1 MAILV
6 SNPTSAAVPTL
17 SGDALD
23 PSVVTPEEGFTEEL
37 AAAMQPAGVVSE
49 ALEQT
54 RLDKLAEAEQKA
66 VDLQILPA
74 EVLRNAVGDANFA
87 LASQASSAKA
97 SASSGQDG
105 PVLTD
110 DSDVQVQELYALDLN
125 NNRQSAEQAA
135 ANLAAQS
142 AASMAAPPVPQA
154 PLPVAETGQALQAI
168 EASASSVSAQNAP
181 ALNTLNPQ
189 SDNSTQALANQSMAS
204 TASIES
210 QPDNLALGAALQ
222 AERAASTPSDAVN
235 TLATSVSSLSS
246 QPQASSVVFAN
257 AMANAV
263 ANGTGSNETGATQ
276 MGNVEALSNK
286 ASTTIETTVN
296 IAANTNTPPVSS
308 LVASAGALAN
318 AAPVAKAVQL
328 APVATEK
335 PLANQDLNAANTAP
349 HDEESAFNFN
359 AKISSKEAPVLKSLQ
374 TDSGLKPVSSLTQAA
389 DLSSSPTTRLDLPEA
404 RLNEAPA
411 PAESSTAVQSLEDLS
426 STFVSSL
433 VGGPQRPVNTVMDWI
448 SLQAQE
454 RPAPVVPHEVRLDSG
469 AVQLE
474 IQKMVKQG
482 GGHVVMELTPPDQ
495 SKFTIELK
503 LDERGGALLIVEGVS
518 DSTKTRL
525 EQSAPQLRE
534 QFQQMGLE
542 LQLDMRQQGQS
553 ASSSAAN
560 FADAQERGS
569 GDNNLA
575 NNGAGDT
582 PKVLTPREAGANR
595 ARESGS
601 NQVYLYA

>member
-1 MAILV
+1 MAIFV

-17 SGDALD
+17 SSDALD
-23 PSVVTPEEGFTEEL
+23 PTVVTPEEGFTEEL

-66 VDLQILPA
+66 ADLQILPT
-74 EVLRNAVGDANFA
+74 EVLMNAVGDANFA
-87 LASQASSAKA
+87 LAAQASTAQA

-105 PVLTD
+105 PAPTD
-110 DSDVQVQELYALDLN
+110 DSDVQLQELNALGLN
-125 NNRQSAEQAA
+125 NNLQSAEQAA
-135 ANLAAQS
+135 ANLAAQL
-142 AASMAAPPVPQA
+142 AASMAAPPAPQA
-154 PLPVAETGQALQAI
+154 TLPVVETGHI
-168 EASASSVSAQNAP
+168 EASASSVSAQNAA
-181 ALNTLNPQ
+181 ALNTLSPQ
-189 SDNSTQALANQSMAS
+189 SDNLNQAQATPSMAS
-204 TASIES
+204 TASFES
-210 QPDNLALGAALQ
+210 QPENLALAAALQ
-222 AERAASTPSDAVN
+222 AERAASTPSNAVN
-235 TLATSVSSLSS
+235 SLATSVSSLSS
-246 QPQASSVVFAN
+246 TPQGSSVVFAN
-257 AMANAV
+257 AV
-263 ANGTGSNETGATQ
+263 ANGTETNETGATQ

-286 ASTTIETTVN
+286 TSTTIETKVN
-296 IAANTNTPPVSS
+296 IAANTNTPPLTS
-308 LVASAGALAN
+308 LLASAGALAN
-318 AAPVAKAVQL
+318 SAPVS
-328 APVATEK
+328 TEK
-335 PLANQDLNAANTAP
+335 PLATQDSNSQNTVA

-359 AKISSKEAPVLKSLQ
+359 AKISSKETPVLKNLQ
-374 TDSGLKPVSSLTQAA
+374 ADSGLKPASSLTQGA
-389 DLSSSPTTRLDLPEA
+389 DLSSSPTTRLDLLEA
-404 RLNEAPA
+404 RFNEAPA

-474 IQKMVKQG
+474 IQKMVRQG

-553 ASSSAAN
+553 ASSGDKDFSGL
-560 FADAQERGS
+560 QERVS
-569 GDNNLA
+569 DANNTTGDN
-575 NNGAGDT
+575 
-582 PKVLTPREAGANR
+582 PKILTQREAGANR
-595 ARESGS
+595 ARETGA

>member
-135 ANLAAQS
+135 ANLAAQL

-168 EASASSVSAQNAP
+168 EASASSVSAQNAS

-222 AERAASTPSDAVN
+222 AERAASSPSDAVN

-257 AMANAV
+257 AVANAA

-318 AAPVAKAVQL
+318 AAPVAQAVQL
-328 APVATEK
+328 APVSTEK

-553 ASSSAAN
+553 ASSNAKDFSG
-560 FADAQERGS
+560 FQERGS
-569 GDNNLA
+569 DA
-575 NNGAGDT
+575 NNPTGDS
-582 PKVLTPREAGANR
+582 PRILTQREAGANR
-595 ARESGS
+595 ARETGA

>member
-87 LASQASSAKA
+87 LAAQASSAKA

-135 ANLAAQS
+135 ANLAAQL

-168 EASASSVSAQNAP
+168 EASASSVSAQNAS

-222 AERAASTPSDAVN
+222 AERAASSPSDAVN

-263 ANGTGSNETGATQ
+263 ANGTGPNETGATQ

-296 IAANTNTPPVSS
+296 IAANTNTPPVSC

-318 AAPVAKAVQL
+318 AAPVAQAVQL
-328 APVATEK
+328 APVSTEK

-553 ASSSAAN
+553 ASSNAKDFSG
-560 FADAQERGS
+560 FQERGS
-569 GDNNLA
+569 DA
-575 NNGAGDT
+575 NNPTGDS
-582 PKVLTPREAGANR
+582 PRILTQREAGANR
-595 ARESGS
+595 ARETGA

>member
-135 ANLAAQS
+135 ANLAAQL

-154 PLPVAETGQALQAI
+154 PLPVAETGQALQA
-168 EASASSVSAQNAP
+168 
-181 ALNTLNPQ
+181 
-189 SDNSTQALANQSMAS
+189 
-204 TASIES
+204 IES

-318 AAPVAKAVQL
+318 AAPVAQAVRL
-328 APVATEK
+328 APVSTEK

-411 PAESSTAVQSLEDLS
+411 PAESSTEVQSLEDLS

-553 ASSSAAN
+553 ASSNAKDFSG
-560 FADAQERGS
+560 FQERGS
-569 GDNNLA
+569 DA
-575 NNGAGDT
+575 NNPTGDS
-582 PKVLTPREAGANR
+582 PRILTQREAGANR
-595 ARESGS
+595 ARETGA
-601 NQVYLYA
+601 NRVYLYA

>member
-87 LASQASSAKA
+87 LAAQASSAKA

-135 ANLAAQS
+135 ANLAAQL

-222 AERAASTPSDAVN
+222 AERAASSPSDAVN

-257 AMANAV
+257 AVANA
-263 ANGTGSNETGATQ
+263 
-276 MGNVEALSNK
+276 
-286 ASTTIETTVN
+286 
-296 IAANTNTPPVSS
+296 AANTNTPPVSS

-318 AAPVAKAVQL
+318 AAPVAQAVQL
-328 APVATEK
+328 APVSTEK

-553 ASSSAAN
+553 ASSNAKDFSG
-560 FADAQERGS
+560 FQERGS
-569 GDNNLA
+569 DA
-575 NNGAGDT
+575 NNPTGDS
-582 PKVLTPREAGANR
+582 PRILTQREAGANR
-595 ARESGS
+595 ARETGA

>member
-87 LASQASSAKA
+87 LAAQASSAKA

-135 ANLAAQS
+135 ANLAAQL

-168 EASASSVSAQNAP
+168 EASASSVSAQNAS

-246 QPQASSVVFAN
+246 QPQASSAVFAN

-318 AAPVAKAVQL
+318 AAPVAQAVQL
-328 APVATEK
+328 APVSTEK

-553 ASSSAAN
+553 ASSNAKDFSG
-560 FADAQERGS
+560 FQERGS
-569 GDNNLA
+569 DA
-575 NNGAGDT
+575 NNPTGDS
-582 PKVLTPREAGANR
+582 PRILTQREAGANR
-595 ARESGS
+595 ARETGA

>member
-87 LASQASSAKA
+87 LAAQASSAKA

-135 ANLAAQS
+135 ANLAAQL

-168 EASASSVSAQNAP
+168 EASASSVSAQNAS

-222 AERAASTPSDAVN
+222 AERAASSPSDAVN

-257 AMANAV
+257 AVANAA

-318 AAPVAKAVQL
+318 AAPVAQAVQL
-328 APVATEK
+328 APVSTEK

-469 AVQLE
+469 AVQME

-553 ASSSAAN
+553 ASSNAKDFSG
-560 FADAQERGS
+560 FQERGS
-569 GDNNLA
+569 DA
-575 NNGAGDT
+575 NNPTGDS
-582 PKVLTPREAGANR
+582 PRILTQREAGANR
-595 ARESGS
+595 ARETGA

>member
-87 LASQASSAKA
+87 LAAQASSAKA

-135 ANLAAQS
+135 ANLAAQL

-257 AMANAV
+257 AVANAA
-263 ANGTGSNETGATQ
+263 ANGTGPNETGATQ

-286 ASTTIETTVN
+286 TSTTIETTVN

-318 AAPVAKAVQL
+318 AAPVAQAVQL
-328 APVATEK
+328 APVSTEK

-553 ASSSAAN
+553 ASSNAKDFSG
-560 FADAQERGS
+560 FQERGS
-569 GDNNLA
+569 DA
-575 NNGAGDT
+575 NNPTGDS
-582 PKVLTPREAGANR
+582 PRILTQREAGANR
-595 ARESGS
+595 ARETGA

>member
-135 ANLAAQS
+135 ANLAAQL

-318 AAPVAKAVQL
+318 AAPVAQAVQL
-328 APVATEK
+328 APVSTEK

-411 PAESSTAVQSLEDLS
+411 PTESSTAVQSLEDLS

-474 IQKMVKQG
+474 IQKMVRQG

-553 ASSSAAN
+553 ASSGEKDFSGL
-560 FADAQERGS
+560 QERGS
-569 GDNNLA
+569 DANNTTGDN
-575 NNGAGDT
+575 
-582 PKVLTPREAGANR
+582 PKILTQREAGANR
-595 ARESGS
+595 ARETGA

>member
-135 ANLAAQS
+135 ANLAAQL

-257 AMANAV
+257 AMANAA

-318 AAPVAKAVQL
+318 AAPVAQAVQL
-328 APVATEK
+328 APVSTEK

-411 PAESSTAVQSLEDLS
+411 PTESSTAVQSLEDLS

-474 IQKMVKQG
+474 IQKMVRQG

-553 ASSSAAN
+553 ASSNAKDFSG
-560 FADAQERGS
+560 FQERGS
-569 GDNNLA
+569 DA
-575 NNGAGDT
+575 NNPTGDS
-582 PKVLTPREAGANR
+582 PRILTQREAGANR
-595 ARESGS
+595 ARETGA

>member
-87 LASQASSAKA
+87 LAAQASSAKA

-135 ANLAAQS
+135 ANLAAQL

-168 EASASSVSAQNAP
+168 EASASSVSAQNAS

-257 AMANAV
+257 AVANAA

-318 AAPVAKAVQL
+318 AAPVAQAVQL
-328 APVATEK
+328 APVSTEK

-553 ASSSAAN
+553 ASSNAKDFSG
-560 FADAQERGS
+560 FQERGS
-569 GDNNLA
+569 DA
-575 NNGAGDT
+575 NNPTGDS
-582 PKVLTPREAGANR
+582 PRILTQREAGANR
-595 ARESGS
+595 ARETGA

>member
-135 ANLAAQS
+135 ANLAAQL

-168 EASASSVSAQNAP
+168 EASASSVSAQNAS

-263 ANGTGSNETGATQ
+263 ANGTGPNETGATQ

-286 ASTTIETTVN
+286 TSTTIETTVN

-318 AAPVAKAVQL
+318 AAPVAQAVQL
-328 APVATEK
+328 APVSTEK

-553 ASSSAAN
+553 ASSNAKDFSG
-560 FADAQERGS
+560 FQERGS
-569 GDNNLA
+569 DA
-575 NNGAGDT
+575 NNPTGDS
-582 PKVLTPREAGANR
+582 PRILTQREAGANR
-595 ARESGS
+595 ARETGA

>member
-87 LASQASSAKA
+87 LAAQASSAKA

-135 ANLAAQS
+135 ANLAAQL

-168 EASASSVSAQNAP
+168 EASASSVSAQNAS

-222 AERAASTPSDAVN
+222 AERAASSPSDAVN

-263 ANGTGSNETGATQ
+263 ANGTGPNETGATQ
-276 MGNVEALSNK
+276 MGNVEA
-286 ASTTIETTVN
+286 
-296 IAANTNTPPVSS
+296 NTNTPPFSS

-318 AAPVAKAVQL
+318 AAPVAQAVQL
-328 APVATEK
+328 APVSTEK

-553 ASSSAAN
+553 ASSNAKDFSG
-560 FADAQERGS
+560 FQERGS
-569 GDNNLA
+569 DA
-575 NNGAGDT
+575 NNPTGDS
-582 PKVLTPREAGANR
+582 PRILTQREAGANR
-595 ARESGS
+595 ARETGA

>member
-135 ANLAAQS
+135 ANLAAQL

-154 PLPVAETGQALQAI
+154 PLPVAETGQALQA
-168 EASASSVSAQNAP
+168 
-181 ALNTLNPQ
+181 
-189 SDNSTQALANQSMAS
+189 
-204 TASIES
+204 IES

-246 QPQASSVVFAN
+246 QPQASSAVFAN

-318 AAPVAKAVQL
+318 AAPVAQAVQL
-328 APVATEK
+328 APVSTEK

-534 QFQQMGLE
+534 QFQQMGLD

-553 ASSSAAN
+553 ASSNAKDFSG
-560 FADAQERGS
+560 FQERGS
-569 GDNNLA
+569 DA
-575 NNGAGDT
+575 NNPTGDS
-582 PKVLTPREAGANR
+582 PRILTQREAGANR
-595 ARESGS
+595 ARETGA

>member
-286 ASTTIETTVN
+286 ASTTIETTIN

-553 ASSSAAN
+553 ASSNAKDFSG
-560 FADAQERGS
+560 FQERGS
-569 GDNNLA
+569 DA
-575 NNGAGDT
+575 NNPTGDS
-582 PKVLTPREAGANR
+582 PRILTQREAGANR
-595 ARESGS
+595 ARETGA

>member
-87 LASQASSAKA
+87 LAAQASSAKA

-135 ANLAAQS
+135 ANLAAQL

-168 EASASSVSAQNAP
+168 EASASSVSAQNAS

-222 AERAASTPSDAVN
+222 AERAASSPSDAVN

-257 AMANAV
+257 AVANAA
-263 ANGTGSNETGATQ
+263 ANGTGSNETGATK

-318 AAPVAKAVQL
+318 AAPVAQAVQL
-328 APVATEK
+328 APVSTEK

-553 ASSSAAN
+553 ASSNAKDFSG
-560 FADAQERGS
+560 FQERGS
-569 GDNNLA
+569 DA
-575 NNGAGDT
+575 NNPTGDS
-582 PKVLTPREAGANR
+582 PRILTQREAGANR
-595 ARESGS
+595 ARETGA

>member
-135 ANLAAQS
+135 ANLAAQL

-154 PLPVAETGQALQAI
+154 PLPVAETGQSLQAI

-222 AERAASTPSDAVN
+222 AERAASSPSDAAN

-263 ANGTGSNETGATQ
+263 ANGTGPNETGATQ

-318 AAPVAKAVQL
+318 AAPVAQAVQL
-328 APVATEK
+328 APVSTEK

-503 LDERGGALLIVEGVS
+503 LDER
-518 DSTKTRL
+518 
-525 EQSAPQLRE
+525 
-534 QFQQMGLE
+534 
-542 LQLDMRQQGQS
+542 QQGQS
-553 ASSSAAN
+553 ASSNAKDFSG
-560 FADAQERGS
+560 FQERDS
-569 GDNNLA
+569 DA
-575 NNGAGDT
+575 NNPTGDS
-582 PKVLTPREAGANR
+582 PRILTQREAGANR
-595 ARESGS
+595 ARETGA

>member
-87 LASQASSAKA
+87 LAAQASSAKA

-135 ANLAAQS
+135 ANLAAQL

-222 AERAASTPSDAVN
+222 AERAASSPSDAVN

-257 AMANAV
+257 AVANAA
-263 ANGTGSNETGATQ
+263 ANGTGSNETGATK

-318 AAPVAKAVQL
+318 AAPVAQAVQL
-328 APVATEK
+328 APVSTEK

-474 IQKMVKQG
+474 IQKMVTQG

-553 ASSSAAN
+553 ASSNAKDFSG
-560 FADAQERGS
+560 FQERGS
-569 GDNNLA
+569 DA
-575 NNGAGDT
+575 NNPTGDS
-582 PKVLTPREAGANR
+582 PRILTQREAGANR
-595 ARESGS
+595 ARETGA

>member
-87 LASQASSAKA
+87 LAAQASSAKA

-135 ANLAAQS
+135 ANLAAQL

-168 EASASSVSAQNAP
+168 EASASSVSAQNAS

-222 AERAASTPSDAVN
+222 AERAASSPSDAVN

-257 AMANAV
+257 AVANAA

-318 AAPVAKAVQL
+318 AAPVAQAVQL
-328 APVATEK
+328 APVSTEK

-534 QFQQMGLE
+534 QFQQIGLE

-553 ASSSAAN
+553 ASSNAKDFSG
-560 FADAQERGS
+560 FQERGS
-569 GDNNLA
+569 DA
-575 NNGAGDT
+575 NNPTGDS
-582 PKVLTPREAGANR
+582 PRILTQREAGANR
-595 ARESGS
+595 ARETGA

>member
-135 ANLAAQS
+135 ANLAAQL

-168 EASASSVSAQNAP
+168 EASASSVSAQNAS

-318 AAPVAKAVQL
+318 AAPVAQAVQL
-328 APVATEK
+328 APVSTEK

-553 ASSSAAN
+553 ASSNAKDFSG
-560 FADAQERGS
+560 FQERGS
-569 GDNNLA
+569 DA
-575 NNGAGDT
+575 NNPTGDS
-582 PKVLTPREAGANR
+582 PRILTQREAGANR
-595 ARESGS
+595 ARETGA

>member
-87 LASQASSAKA
+87 LAAQASSAKA

-135 ANLAAQS
+135 ANLAAQL

-189 SDNSTQALANQSMAS
+189 SDNSNQALANQSMAS

-257 AMANAV
+257 AVANAA

-276 MGNVEALSNK
+276 MGNVE
-286 ASTTIETTVN
+286 
-296 IAANTNTPPVSS
+296 ANTNTPPVSS

-318 AAPVAKAVQL
+318 AAPVAQAVQL
-328 APVATEK
+328 APVSTEK

-553 ASSSAAN
+553 ASSNAKDFSG
-560 FADAQERGS
+560 FQERGS
-569 GDNNLA
+569 DA
-575 NNGAGDT
+575 NNPTGDS
-582 PKVLTPREAGANR
+582 PRILTQREAGANR
-595 ARESGS
+595 ARETGA

>member
-1 MAILV
+1 MAIFV
-6 SNPTSAAVPTL
+6 SNPTSAAVPAL
-17 SGDALD
+17 SNDALD
-23 PSVVTPEEGFTEEL
+23 PLAIAPEEGFTEEL

-87 LASQASSAKA
+87 LAAQASSAKA

-135 ANLAAQS
+135 ANLAAQL

-168 EASASSVSAQNAP
+168 EASASSVSAQNAS

-222 AERAASTPSDAVN
+222 AERAASSPSDAVN

-257 AMANAV
+257 AVANAA

-286 ASTTIETTVN
+286 TSTTIETTIN

-318 AAPVAKAVQL
+318 AAPVAQAVQL
-328 APVATEK
+328 APVSTEK

-553 ASSSAAN
+553 ASSNAKDFSG
-560 FADAQERGS
+560 FQERGS
-569 GDNNLA
+569 DA
-575 NNGAGDT
+575 NNPTGDS
-582 PKVLTPREAGANR
+582 PRILTQREAGANR
-595 ARESGS
+595 ARETGA

>member
-135 ANLAAQS
+135 ANLAAQL

-168 EASASSVSAQNAP
+168 EASASSVSAQNAS

-246 QPQASSVVFAN
+246 QPHASSVVFAN
-257 AMANAV
+257 AVANAA

-318 AAPVAKAVQL
+318 AAPVAQAVQL
-328 APVATEK
+328 APVSTEK

-553 ASSSAAN
+553 ASSNAKDFSG
-560 FADAQERGS
+560 FQERGS
-569 GDNNLA
+569 DA
-575 NNGAGDT
+575 NNPTGDS
-582 PKVLTPREAGANR
+582 PRILTQREAGANR
-595 ARESGS
+595 ARETGA

>member
-87 LASQASSAKA
+87 LAAQASSAKA

-135 ANLAAQS
+135 ANLAAQL

-168 EASASSVSAQNAP
+168 EASASSVSAQNAS

-222 AERAASTPSDAVN
+222 AERAASSPSDAVN

-246 QPQASSVVFAN
+246 QPHASSVVFAN
-257 AMANAV
+257 AVANAA

-318 AAPVAKAVQL
+318 AAPVAQAVQL
-328 APVATEK
+328 APVSTEK

-553 ASSSAAN
+553 ASSNAKDFSG
-560 FADAQERGS
+560 FQERGS
-569 GDNNLA
+569 DA
-575 NNGAGDT
+575 NNPTGDS
-582 PKVLTPREAGANR
+582 PRILTQREAGANR
-595 ARESGS
+595 ARETGA

>member
-87 LASQASSAKA
+87 LAAQASSAKA

-135 ANLAAQS
+135 ANLAAQL

-222 AERAASTPSDAVN
+222 AERAASSPSDAVN

-257 AMANAV
+257 AVANAA

-276 MGNVEALSNK
+276 MGNVE
-286 ASTTIETTVN
+286 
-296 IAANTNTPPVSS
+296 ANTNTPPVSS

-318 AAPVAKAVQL
+318 AAPVAQAVQL
-328 APVATEK
+328 APVSTEK

-553 ASSSAAN
+553 ASSNAKDFSG
-560 FADAQERGS
+560 FQERGS
-569 GDNNLA
+569 DA
-575 NNGAGDT
+575 NNPTGDS
-582 PKVLTPREAGANR
+582 PRILTQREAGANR
-595 ARESGS
+595 ARETGA